1 MGESFKSEETVR
13 EYLLG
18 RVSDE
23 ATLEGLEEHLFM
35 DEDFCSRVA
44 LAEDELVNDY
54 VLGYLNE
61 EDAAAFDATLASN
74 PERRFKLELTRAL
87 REKAL
92 AASAK
97 ESKESKPLTAM
108 SETTKTTK
116 TTKTT
121 AAEAGPSLVESL
133 KTFFRRPMYAG
144 AFAVL
149 LIATLA
155 ASVYLFQSGGRAD
168 ELAELRAIYGRERPT
183 ETRISEFGYAP
194 LAQLR
199 GEPEE
204 RDRSRLRLI
213 ENRLIEEKEKS
224 PSARTRHALGVFY
237 LTQQKYADASKEL
250 ESASKLDDKS
260 ARIHNDLGAA
270 YFGLAKSSAKEKRL
284 ESLGRALEEFTR
296 ATELDADSL
305 EALFNKSLALQELGL
320 PRQAKESWTLYL
332 QKDSSS
338 PWAEEAR
345 KNLSRLDDARV
356 RFETNEKALEESVLR
371 DFLEAYRAR
380 DDERARKIH
389 DATKGLLR
397 GAAVSLQLTRRYLT
411 ARLGGDEEAAKE
423 SLAALTFVGAFE
435 RARHSE
441 FFFLNSR
448 TSTRASSL
456 TRLRDFSTQEVSST
470 QASDS
475 CSTTARAS

>member
-1 MGESFKSEETVR
+1 MGESFKGEDIVR

-23 ATLEGLEEHLFM
+23 TTLEGLEERLFT

-61 EDAAAFDATLASN
+61 EDAAAFDAALASN

-92 AASAK
+92 AASANVSK
-97 ESKESKPLTAM
+97 VSKVSKESKPMTVM
-108 SETTKTTK
+108 SETTKT
-116 TTKTT
+116 
-121 AAEAGPSLVESL
+121 AAGDVGPSLVESL
-133 KTFFRRPMYAG
+133 KAFFRRPVYAG
-144 AFAVL
+144 AFAIL
-149 LIATLA
+149 LVAILA
-155 ASVYLFQSGGRAD
+155 ASVYLFRSGVRTD

-183 ETRISEFGYAP
+183 ETRISEFAYAP

-204 RDRSRLRLI
+204 RERGRLRLI

-224 PSARTRHALGVFY
+224 PNARTRHALGVFY
-237 LTQQKYADASKEL
+237 LTQGKYADASKEL
-250 ESASKLDDKS
+250 EAASKSDERD

-270 YFGLAKSSAKEKRL
+270 YFGLAKTSAKEKRL

-296 ATELDADSL
+296 ATELDGGSL
-305 EALFNKSLALQELGL
+305 EALFNKSLALQELDL

-332 QKDSSS
+332 QRDSSS
-338 PWAEEAR
+338 QWAEEAR
-345 KNLSRLDDARV
+345 KNLARLDDARL
-356 RFETNEKALEESVLR
+356 RFKTDEKILEEETLR

-397 GAAVSLQLTRRYLT
+397 GPAVAQQLTRRFLA
-411 ARLGGDEEAAKE
+411 ARLGGDEATAKE
-423 SLAALTFVGAFE
+423 SLAALAFVGAFE

-448 TSTRASSL
+448 TSTRASSR
-456 TRLRDFSTQEVSST
+456 TRPSDSFKRELSST
-470 QASDS
+470 AANVS
-475 CSTTARAS
+475 